1 MNDSQFDGE
10 TKNGKHTAKDPE
22 SHVQQEFLRNAPAIR
37 NFLHSLQ
44 PEFAEAEDLFQ
55 DIFLVV
61 TDKAR
66 HYKEGTNFLGWV
78 FTIARFKII
87 ERNRKTQRRQ
97 KLLSSEVAEV
107 LLKDAPEVQ
116 SELLQ
121 IKINAMQNCM
131 KILAPNARAIVNMR
145 YFENLKPSEIA
156 KKMNMEVNKIY
167 LVLTRSRSLLRK
179 CVSNQITGKDCEK

>member
-1 MNDSQFDGE
+1 MNDSQFNGE
-10 TKNGKHTAKDPE
+10 TKNGKYTAKDPE

-44 PEFAEAEDLFQ
+44 PEFTEAEDLFQ

-61 TDKAR
+61 TDKAK

-116 SELLQ
+116 SEHLQ
-121 IKINAMQNCM
+121 TKINAMQDCM
-131 KILAPNARAIVNMR
+131 KTLAPNARAIVNMR

-156 KKMNMEVNKIY
+156 KKMNMGVNKIY
-167 LVLTRSRSLLRK
+167 LVLTRSRALLRK
-179 CVSNQITGKDCEK
+179 CVSNQITRKDCET